1 VPTSPYVLISVPG
14 KDESLNS
21 INALWKKDEACGI
34 GNAFRSK
41 VGRTKIP
48 DEN

>member
-1 VPTSPYVLISVPG
+1 MNRGLKGLEQKVF
-14 KDESLNS
+14 
-21 INALWKKDEACGI
+21 